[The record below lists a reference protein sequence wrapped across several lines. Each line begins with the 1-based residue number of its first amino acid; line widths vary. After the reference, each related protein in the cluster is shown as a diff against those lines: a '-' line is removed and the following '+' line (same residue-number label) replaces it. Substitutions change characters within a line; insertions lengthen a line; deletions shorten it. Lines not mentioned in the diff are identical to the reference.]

1 MDATARA
8 WLVMRTGEEVTAT
21 CKKRTAM
28 RLASWAR
35 DSHRI
40 RARAGRVAVDHEL
53 VAADAQL
60 SGENGLSAAGS
71 AVIATEEFARKV
83 LRPHPQPRV
92 EAGSARIE
100 RMRAPN
106 RGAELVDVVRSR
118 IANSV
123 RRAAG

>member
-1 MDATARA
+1 M
-8 WLVMRTGEEVTAT
+8 TAT

-53 VAADAQL
+53 VAADVQL

-100 RMRAPN
+100 RMRVPPT
-106 RGAELVDVVRSR
+106 EVQ
-118 IANSV
+118 NS
-123 RRAAG
+123 